1 VTPPPDLSR
10 LDDAAK
16 DALILALLEQNR
28 ALAARVADLE
38 ARLNLPPKTPDN
50 SSTPPSKGQKANRE
64 ERRAAARRKGRPGVS
79 RKLAERPDE
88 VRDAFAAACPHCACA
103 LCDADQAD
111 AHEYDHIDIPPIRP
125 HVTRVRLH
133 RGRCPTCRRRFTAP
147 APEGMAPGSPFG
159 PNIEALIV
167 HLHVTQMI
175 GFERLAKLMAEL
187 FGLAISEGAIAN
199 MLARAEA
206 RLSAAAE
213 TIAEEVR
220 ASPVIA
226 SDETSARVQGR
237 TWWQWVM
244 SSSSAVYHVIA
255 DSRAAAVPAD
265 FLGEARPEVW
275 VADRYGGQNHH
286 GLQRQVCLAHL
297 LRDAQYAIDAGDTTF
312 APAFQKLLRRA
323 CAVGAR
329 RESLRDSTLAQYLS
343 TFESQLDRLL
353 AEAPTSTA
361 GRKLARAVKAC
372 RPDLFVFMRRR
383 DVPCTNNVS
392 ERHLRPSVIFRK
404 VTGGFRS
411 PWGAK
416 TYAAAV
422 SVIATGRLRGQ
433 TALDALREALAT
445 PLPATG

>member
-79 RKLAERPDE
+79 RKLAERPDD

-133 RGRCPTCRRRFTAP
+133 RGRCPACRRRFTAP
-147 APEGMAPGSPFG
+147 APAGMAPGSPFG

-353 AEAPTSTA
+353 AKAPASTA

-416 TYAAAV
+416 AYAAAV

-433 TALDALREALAT
+433 TALDALRGALAT
-445 PLPATG
+445 PLTAAG

>member
-1 VTPPPDLSR
+1 MTPPPDLSR

-38 ARLNLPPKTPDN
+38 ARLNAPPKTPDN
-50 SSTPPSKGQKANRE
+50 SSTPPSKGQKANRA
-64 ERRAAARRKGRPGVS
+64 ERRAAARREGRPGVS
-79 RKLAERPDE
+79 RKLAQRPDE

-103 LCDADQAD
+103 LCEADQAD
-111 AHEYDHIDIPPIRP
+111 AHEYDRIDIPPIRP

-213 TIAEEVR
+213 TIADEVR

-255 DSRAAAVPAD
+255 DSRGAAVAAD
-265 FLGEARPEVW
+265 FLGEALPEVW

-297 LRDAQYAIDAGDTTF
+297 LRDAQYAIDEGDTTF

-323 CAVGAR
+323 CAAGAR
-329 RESLRDSTLAQYLS
+329 RQNLRDSTLAQYLS

-353 AEAPTSTA
+353 AKAPTSTA

-416 TYAAAV
+416 AYAAAV
-422 SVIATGRLRGQ
+422 SVIATGRLQGQ
-433 TALDALREALAT
+433 TALDALRAALAT
-445 PLPATG
+445 ALPATG